1 MSWLRRLLRRRPP
14 LPRGEAAA
22 VAAYRALPRP
32 DMRAPL
38 GGQRAVVLD
47 VESSGLDP
55 HRDRLISIAAIAV
68 RGGLVRQDESYG
80 AVLRQEKPS
89 AAENIVIHGI
99 GGGAQAEG
107 VEPSRAL
114 AGFLAFA
121 GKDPLVGF
129 HANFDRVLIGRAAD
143 AALGLVPENAWF
155 DLAAIAPALFP
166 AHADRSRSLD
176 DWLERFGIENYRR
189 HDALADALATAQLLL
204 VVLAEARRR
213 GLSDWAQLA
222 GLQSDQRL
230 LERMQREA

>member
-1 MSWLRRLLRRRPP
+1 MELQRYKRPHPAGGRGGFTLIELLVVIAIIAILAAFLIPAVQRAR
-14 LPRGEAAA
+14 EAAA
-22 VAAYRALPRP
+22 MPLDAVELPS
-32 DMRAPL
+32 L
-38 GGQRAVVLD
+38 L
-47 VESSGLDP
+47 LF
-55 HRDRLISIAAIAV
+55 LF
-68 RGGLVRQDESYG
+68 L
-80 AVLRQEKPS
+80 
-89 AAENIVIHGI
+89 
-99 GGGAQAEG
+99 
-107 VEPSRAL
+107 AL
-114 AGFLAFA
+114 AGDGQHVAADLDIDVLGLHARQ
-121 GKDPLVGF
+121 V

-213 GLSDWAQLA
+213 GLSDWSQLA